1 MWTQQCLN
9 CKLPW
14 GYDGSCEPCWKA
26 KKIHWVTF
34 QEAATEDILFD
45 HLNLTR
51 ILLEKAPE
59 LKEREQDAQLINIM
73 KALKFDYLYRNYI
86 MNNLL
91 DALYNVYTYE
101 KTTNEL

>member
-1 MWTQQCLN
+1 MLKSQKNSLGHISRGGNRRYSIWPL
-9 CKLPW
+9 
-14 GYDGSCEPCWKA
+14 EPYKDFA
-26 KKIHWVTF
+26 R
-34 QEAATEDILFD
+34 E
-45 HLNLTR
+45 
-51 ILLEKAPE
+51 APE